1 MNTPVSGKTMEKVK
15 KHKDLKL
22 VTIEERRTCFAS
34 ETKYLT
40 KLSFF
45 RKFIS
50 HRNEKKKITY
60 KKVIY
65 SLLNES
71 F

>member
-1 MNTPVSGKTMEKVK
+1 MNNPVSGQTMEKVK
-15 KHKDLKL
+15 KHKDIKL
-22 VTIEERRTCFAS
+22 VTIEERRSCFAS

-50 HRNEKKKITY
+50 HGNEKKK
-60 KKVIY
+60 KKNI
-65 SLLNES
+65 
-71 F
+71 